1 MHDSINNCNTNI
13 YIEVDSSHYKVL
25 QRPLRVLV
33 QKLSYT
39 GHILDVKC
47 EPIRDLIAS
56 IWDIATDKKGN
67 LQACRVVYQIF
78 LRYRFLGEGQGKK
91 QTFENQ

>member
-1 MHDSINNCNTNI
+1 MHDSINNCNTDI

-25 QRPLRVLV
+25 QHPLRVLV

-39 GHILDVKC
+39 EHILDVQC

-56 IWDIATDKKGN
+56 I
-67 LQACRVVYQIF
+67 
-78 LRYRFLGEGQGKK
+78 
-91 QTFENQ
+91 

>member
-33 QKLSYT
+33 PKLSYT

>member
-1 MHDSINNCNTNI
+1 MHDSINNCNTDI

-25 QRPLRVLV
+25 QHPLRVLV
-33 QKLSYT
+33 RKLSYT

-56 IWDIATDKKGN
+56 I
-67 LQACRVVYQIF
+67 
-78 LRYRFLGEGQGKK
+78 
-91 QTFENQ
+91 